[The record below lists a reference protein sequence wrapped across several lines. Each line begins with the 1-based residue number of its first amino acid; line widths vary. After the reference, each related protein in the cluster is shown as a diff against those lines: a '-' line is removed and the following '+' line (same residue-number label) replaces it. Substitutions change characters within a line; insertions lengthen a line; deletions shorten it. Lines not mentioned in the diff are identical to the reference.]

1 MLFNLLFG
9 ALLCVITF
17 LFFKE
22 LNWRNNEVYSNIF
35 MEFLLITAGIFIMIK
50 GDSLTYYLTII
61 LTIVMF
67 NFYVSIALA
76 ISSGRKL
83 LPEAAISIAFLTM
96 IYYFTRSLITSA
108 SIFGLIF
115 PIILIM
121 GFWRLRHNL
130 MKYLEFIILIF
141 VSSLIVFYI
150 IENSLIQQLGVILF
164 ICSSI
169 LALVSFL
176 ILFFKRELLPKHP
189 DDNPTREVN
198 RKIVHLIFA
207 TSIGLPFFGII
218 IPIELLKNMLTGIL
232 YLFTNKNYIIG
243 GLRIIVIL
251 VGGSLLL
258 IVMFFEKLRL
268 SKNFILYPENL
279 LREVEKHNFAAYV
292 YFLVSMFVIAVLY
305 NEYIFVVSIIV
316 ALIADAMSAIVGLK
330 FGRRKITND
339 RTVEGTLAGFLAAF
353 ILLELF
359 TRDFLASIMIAL
371 MIAVLDVLH
380 QYLKVDDNLLFP
392 NVIALLLFL
401 LW

>member
-1 MLFNLLFG
+1 MG
-9 ALLCVITF
+9 SEMCI
-17 LFFKE
+17 
-22 LNWRNNEVYSNIF
+22 R
-35 MEFLLITAGIFIMIK
+35 
-50 GDSLTYYLTII
+50 DSDNTIYYLTII

-67 NFYVSIALA
+67 NFYVSMALA

-83 LPEAAISIAFLTM
+83 FPEAIISIGFLTIM
-96 IYYFTRSLITSA
+96 YYFTRSLILSA
-108 SIFGLIF
+108 SLFGLIF
-115 PIILIM
+115 PIFLII

-130 MKYLEFIILIF
+130 IKYLELIILIAI
-141 VSSLIVFYI
+141 SSLIVLYI
-150 IENSLIQQLGVILF
+150 SGNPLIQQVGVVLF
-164 ICSSI
+164 ICSST
-169 LALVSFL
+169 LALASLL

-207 TSIGLPFFGII
+207 TGIGLPFFGII
-218 IPIELLKNMLTGIL
+218 VPIELLKNMLTGIL

-268 SKNFILYPENL
+268 SKDFTLYPANL
-279 LREVEKHNFAAYV
+279 LREVEKHNFATYV

-316 ALIADAMSAIVGLK
+316 ALIADAMSAIVGVK

-339 RTVEGTLAGFLAAF
+339 RTVEGTLAGFLAAL

-359 TRDFLASIMIAL
+359 TRDFLASIMIAF
-371 MIAVLDVLH
+371 MIAILDVLH